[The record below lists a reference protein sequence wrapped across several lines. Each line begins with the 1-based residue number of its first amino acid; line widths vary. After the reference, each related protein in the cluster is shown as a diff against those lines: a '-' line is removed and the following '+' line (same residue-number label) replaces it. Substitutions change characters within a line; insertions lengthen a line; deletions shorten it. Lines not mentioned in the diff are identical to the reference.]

1 MARLK
6 CKCGNSLSNSTDYE
20 TDVYYI
26 FSKKEIL
33 EAIQENPQLLY
44 WDFYTDREAECD
56 YWFCPRC
63 KRMMECSL
71 KKGVVLR
78 IYKPIRIKEN
88 DLNLET
94 DSWAEFY
101 SYSDNELLVLT
112 DKNYEQGYKMTLR
125 EFYEKYPRKFFY
137 RVSPDETR
145 IFAFES
151 NSKKLAFIY
160 GQEEWSPIDPD
171 IQK

>member
-1 MARLK
+1 MFF
-6 CKCGNSLSNSTDYE
+6 E
-20 TDVYYI
+20 
-26 FSKKEIL
+26 
-33 EAIQENPQLLY
+33 
-44 WDFYTDREAECD
+44 
-56 YWFCPRC
+56 
-63 KRMMECSL
+63 
-71 KKGVVLR
+71 KGVVLR

-125 EFYEKYPRKFFY
+125 EFYEKYPRKYFY

>member
-94 DSWAEFY
+94 VSWAEFY

-112 DKNYEQGYKMTLR
+112 DKNYEQGYKMSSMKNILASIFIAFRLTKQEYLLSNQILR
-125 EFYEKYPRKFFY
+125 SWRLSMVKRNGPR
-137 RVSPDETR
+137 
-145 IFAFES
+145 
-151 NSKKLAFIY
+151 
-160 GQEEWSPIDPD
+160 
-171 IQK
+171 